1 MTKFDPGMTTC
12 QFPASVQWDRVNS
25 QPHTLLE
32 KTKMKLKQ
40 HKVLT
45 FDVVGTL
52 IDFEQGVV
60 NYIRPVA
67 EKAGR
72 GDLTDEQ
79 ILLSF
84 AAAETAL
91 HAKTPGVTFT
101 TMLPH
106 IYRIM
111 ASEFGLSQADA
122 DVEGLRMS
130 ISDWP
135 AFPDS
140 IDALK
145 QLRKHFRLI
154 AASNADNWSVREMA
168 KTLQE
173 PFDDIVTA
181 EDVENCKP
189 NPQFFS
195 YLRGTQR
202 VHGYHLEDYMHVA
215 QSQFHDI
222 GVAKQL
228 GYAVCWIERR
238 HDQKGFGGSPTPKE
252 GVTQPDYHFRTL
264 GEFAQAVEAER

>member
-1 MTKFDPGMTTC
+1 
-12 QFPASVQWDRVNS
+12 
-25 QPHTLLE
+25 
-32 KTKMKLKQ
+32 MKLKQ

-60 NYIRPVA
+60 NYIRPLA

-84 AAAETAL
+84 ANAETGL
-91 HAKTPGVTFT
+91 HKETPGVSFT
-101 TMLPH
+101 SMLPH

-111 ASEFGLSQADA
+111 AAEFGLSTAEA
-122 DVEGLRMS
+122 DVEGLRLS
-130 ISDWP
+130 ISNWP

-140 IDALK
+140 IEAMK
-145 QLRKHFRLI
+145 ILRKHFRLI

-189 NPQFFS
+189 DPQFFS
-195 YLRGTQR
+195 YMRGTQR
-202 VHGYHLEDYMHVA
+202 AHGFRLKDYMHVA

-228 GYAVCWIERR
+228 GYTVSWIERR
-238 HDQKGFGGSPTPKE
+238 HKQEGFGGSPVPQQ
-252 GVTQPDYHFRTL
+252 GVTKPDFHYTTL
-264 GEFAQAVEAER
+264 AELAAAVESEK

>member
-1 MTKFDPGMTTC
+1 
-12 QFPASVQWDRVNS
+12 
-25 QPHTLLE
+25 
-32 KTKMKLKQ
+32 MKLKQ

-60 NYIRPVA
+60 NYIRPLA

-79 ILLSF
+79 ILVSF
-84 AAAETAL
+84 ANAETGL
-91 HAKTPGVTFT
+91 HNETPGVTFT
-101 TMLPH
+101 SMLPH

-111 ASEFGLSQADA
+111 ASEFGLATTEA
-122 DVEGLRMS
+122 AVNGLRLS

-140 IDALK
+140 IEAMK
-145 QLRKHFRLI
+145 TLRKHFRLI

-189 NPQFFS
+189 DPQFFS

-202 VHGYHLEDYMHVA
+202 EHGFRLADYMHVA

-228 GYAVCWIERR
+228 GYTVSWIERR
-238 HDQKGFGGSPTPKE
+238 FEQEGFGGSPVPKQGE
-252 GVTQPDYHFRTL
+252 TTPDYHYTSL
-264 GEFAQAVEAER
+264 AQLASAVESEQ